1 MPIQVAHVVP
11 LASRVGGYERQAL
24 LLAMH
29 QARAGAG
36 VSIITHSDHALQ
48 LRGRTGDAAVHGV
61 PWRLG
66 RASRSA
72 VDRALGGVQVLH
84 VHAIDPFSAAV
95 VQRARARGITALVK
109 IATQGDALHFADPEA
124 NPPEVASPRVFEPWR
139 RRRQQ
144 RMMKSA
150 WAVIRRAQIFIAL
163 SSAIEDELRQV
174 GIEPQRIVR
183 LPNAVFVP
191 EAPAEI
197 RPAAVRAIYV
207 GRLEARKRI
216 GDLIEALNIVRA
228 VHGGAEL
235 HIVGD
240 GSTRAALEAARSPA
254 VFHGCVDDTGAL
266 LRSSDLFL
274 FPSQREGCPNAL
286 LEAAAAGVPC
296 IATRIPG
303 VIDWFDESMMTLVPP
318 GRPDEIAR
326 AWLGLWSDRTRRAAM
341 ADAAR
346 EHVRA
351 VASVDVLGETYARL
365 YETVAAG

>member
-11 LASRVGGYERQAL
+11 MATRIGGYERQAL
-24 LLAMH
+24 LLATH

-48 LRGRTGDAAVHGV
+48 LKGRTGDAALRAV

-66 RASRSA
+66 RASLRA
-72 VDRALGGVQVLH
+72 IDRALSGVRLLH

-95 VQRARARGITALVK
+95 VERARSRGIAALVK
-109 IATQGDALHFADPEA
+109 VATQGDALHFADPQA
-124 NPPEVASPRVFEPWR
+124 NPPEVAARRAFEPWR
-139 RRRQQ
+139 LRRQQ

-150 WAVIRRAQIFIAL
+150 WSIIRAAEMFIAL
-163 SSAIEDELRQV
+163 SAAIEDELRSV
-174 GIEPQRIVR
+174 GIEPQRIMR
-183 LPNAVFVP
+183 LPNAVRVP
-191 EAPAEI
+191 EAPAAI
-197 RPAAVRAIYV
+197 RPAAVRAIYI
-207 GRLEARKRI
+207 GRLEERKRI
-216 GDLIEALNIVRA
+216 GDLLAALEIVRA
-228 VHGGAEL
+228 AHGEAEL

-240 GSTRAALEAARSPA
+240 GSMRAALEAAGSSA
-254 VFHGCVDDTGAL
+254 VFHGPVGDGACL
-266 LRSSDLFL
+266 LHSSDLFL
-274 FPSQREGCPNAL
+274 FPSEREGCPNAL
-286 LEAAAAGVPC
+286 LEAAAAGAPC

-303 VIDWFDESMMTLVPP
+303 VIDWFDDSMMALVPP
-318 GRPDEIAR
+318 GQPDEIAR
-326 AWLGLWSDRTRRAAM
+326 AWLGLWSNRARRATM